1 MDYGPHTTNRA
12 SFFLGF
18 VSQVLK
24 IDSKIFN
31 SIQGNSY
38 FQMTKSTFTNG
49 VRLTFFTPAGFFV
62 FCCLLA
68 PPLLELID
76 VEITATPL
84 NHFNLYTA
92 TPVLF
97 FFAVATG
104 VIWYTFVGSKT
115 PVVEL
120 SGWEVWIAS
129 WYLINGFFFNSMMD
143 VFAGQFQSWSGMT
156 DFYNALEPRYAKVGT
171 YDGVTVQVGFIFYS
185 VCFEF

>member
-1 MDYGPHTTNRA
+1 
-12 SFFLGF
+12 
-18 VSQVLK
+18 
-24 IDSKIFN
+24 
-31 SIQGNSY
+31 
-38 FQMTKSTFTNG
+38 MTKSTFTNG
-49 VRLTFFTPAGFFV
+49 LRLTFFTPAGFFV

-68 PPLLELID
+68 PPLLELVD
-76 VEITATPL
+76 VEITTTPL
-84 NHFNLYTA
+84 NHFALYTA

-171 YDGVTVQVGFIFYS
+171 YDGVTVQVSFIFFLFLCILTQLRTNFLWFLLS
-185 VCFEF
+185 SSFLNLG

>member
-1 MDYGPHTTNRA
+1 
-12 SFFLGF
+12 
-18 VSQVLK
+18 
-24 IDSKIFN
+24 
-31 SIQGNSY
+31 
-38 FQMTKSTFTNG
+38 MTKSTFTNG
-49 VRLTFFTPAGFFV
+49 LRLTFFTPAGFFV

-68 PPLLELID
+68 PPLLELVD

-129 WYLINGFFFNSMMD
+129 WYLINGFFFQLDDGCFCWSISILVRDDGFLQRFRTKICKSGYIRWCNGTGRFYILFCF
-143 VFAGQFQSWSGMT
+143 FAF
-156 DFYNALEPRYAKVGT
+156 
-171 YDGVTVQVGFIFYS
+171 
-185 VCFEF
+185 

>member
-1 MDYGPHTTNRA
+1 
-12 SFFLGF
+12 
-18 VSQVLK
+18 
-24 IDSKIFN
+24 
-31 SIQGNSY
+31 
-38 FQMTKSTFTNG
+38 MTKSTFTNG
-49 VRLTFFTPAGFFV
+49 LRLTFFTPAGFFV

-185 VCFEF
+185 VSLHSNTAAY